1 MLSAS
6 RSCPNTGS
14 WKQTL
19 AWLSRNRA
27 LLVTWNATPHVE
39 AFVRLETIRI
49 KLRRLA
55 AKHLVTNLHFPD
67 GQLCTLKYVSDQKI
81 R

>member
-1 MLSAS
+1 MGREL
-6 RSCPNTGS
+6 
-14 WKQTL
+14 
-19 AWLSRNRA
+19 
-27 LLVTWNATPHVE
+27 

-67 GQLCTLKYVSDQKI
+67 GQLCTLKHVSDQKI